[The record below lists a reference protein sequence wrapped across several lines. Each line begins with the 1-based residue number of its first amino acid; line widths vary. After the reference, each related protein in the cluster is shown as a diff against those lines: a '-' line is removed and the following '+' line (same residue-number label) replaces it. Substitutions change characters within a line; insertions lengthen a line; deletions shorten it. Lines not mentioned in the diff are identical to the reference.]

1 MGSDPTGQPE
11 STSARRRTVAKR
23 IRRRHSARILS
34 MWARIGVLLLFMFVG
49 MAASIG
55 LIIKVVHPYREV
67 AENQQTLASIDQQ
80 ISQLDDQNDELRQ
93 RIAYLKTRPGVIT
106 EARKLGYTKPGEI
119 PIVVEGMPTT
129 WSDPPP
135 VNYSGTPGWRDKVS
149 SFLHN
154 LIGR

>member
-11 STSARRRTVAKR
+11 STTERRRVVKR
-23 IRRRHSARILS
+23 IRKRHSTRILS
-34 MWARIGVLLLFMFVG
+34 MWGRIGVLLLFMCVG
-49 MAASIG
+49 IAASIG

-67 AENQQTLASIDQQ
+67 AVNQQALASIDQQ
-80 ISQLDDQNDELRQ
+80 ISQLDVQNDDLRQ

-135 VNYSGTPGWRDKVS
+135 VQTTGSHGWRDKVS
-149 SFLHN
+149 SLWHS
-154 LIGR
+154 LVSR

>member
-11 STSARRRTVAKR
+11 STTERRRVVKR
-23 IRRRHSARILS
+23 IRKRHSTRILS
-34 MWARIGVLLLFMFVG
+34 MWARIGVLLLFMCVG
-49 MAASIG
+49 IAASIG

-67 AENQQTLASIDQQ
+67 AVNQQALASIDQQ
-80 ISQLDDQNDELRQ
+80 ISQLDEQNDDLRQ

-135 VNYSGTPGWRDKVS
+135 VQTTGSHGWRDKVS
-149 SFLHN
+149 SLWHS
-154 LIGR
+154 LVSR